1 MRELLNAK
9 VEQCSKFGTTLL
21 KTEGKQIIEATHDMY
36 WASGLPP
43 YLSTTTKPECFS
55 GENWLGH
62 ILECIRDELIRSMPS
77 TSSSSMDMS
86 DSAIEPT
93 EEASHST
100 TAQPPMSTTAQSP
113 PPPVSNIA
121 QPPVSTA
128 VQPPVLTTAQPL
140 VSTTAAAQ
148 TTVSTTAQPSVLT
161 TAAQPPPRVDHCS
174 TPPPPPPC
182 RPLLSH
188 MC

>member
-1 MRELLNAK
+1 MLKDWHETKRDVMRELLNAK
-9 VEQCSKFGTTLL
+9 VEQCSKFRTTLL

-62 ILECIRDELIRSMPS
+62 ILEGIRDELIRFMPS
-77 TSSSSMDMS
+77 TSSSSMDIS

-113 PPPVSNIA
+113 PPCRKLLNPRCR
-121 QPPVSTA
+121 
-128 VQPPVLTTAQPL
+128 PL
-140 VSTTAAAQ
+140 FN
-148 TTVSTTAQPSVLT
+148 PSCRLL
-161 TAAQPPPRVDHCS
+161 QLLR
-174 TPPPPPPC
+174 PPC
-182 RPLLSH
+182 RLLLNH
-188 MC
+188 LC